1 MRGGPNIDIMTIILI
16 VISICLL
23 VLCITYFKINAFLS
37 FLLVSILSGLCLGI
51 APDQLVGTVEKGI
64 AGVMGSLTLIIVL
77 GAMLGKIV
85 AESGAAEIIAA
96 QMVRLMG
103 EKYLQWGLM
112 LTGFV
117 VGIPLFYGIGFV
129 LLVPLIFSISYR
141 YKLPAVYIGLPMLAA
156 LSVTHGFI
164 PPHPSPVA
172 LVALFQADMGLT
184 LIYGLLIAIPAI
196 ILGGPIFSRRLRNM
210 LPSQESIF
218 RQEKT
223 VDQQE
228 YKQPTVVTS
237 LAVALLPVL
246 LIILF
251 TLIPYLYYTDDAT
264 VQRWLKFIGSTTVV
278 MVIAVVVATYLLGL
292 KLGRSMVKVMSIYES
307 AVRDIAMILL
317 IIAGSGVFKQVMED
331 SGVSLLLAN
340 TLQQL
345 PVSPLLLAWLITA
358 VIRGCV
364 GSATVAA
371 LTAAG
376 VLLPIVTAGK
386 VDPNLMVLAI
396 GAGSLMFS
404 HVNDA
409 GFWLFKEYFG
419 LSVKDTLFSWSIM
432 EAIVSIVGLLA
443 VLLLQLILY

>member
-23 VLCITYFKINAFLS
+23 ILCITYFKINAFLS
-37 FLLVSILSGLCLGI
+37 FLFVSILSGLCLGI
-51 APDQLVGTVEKGI
+51 APDQLVGTIEKGI

-85 AESGAAEIIAA
+85 AESGAAEIIAV

-172 LVALFQADMGLT
+172 LVALFHADMGLT
-184 LIYGLLIAIPAI
+184 LIYGILIAIPAI
-196 ILGGPIFSRRLRNM
+196 ILGGPIFGRSLRNM

-228 YKQPTVVTS
+228 YKQPTVGTS
-237 LAVALLPVL
+237 LVVALLPVL

-251 TLIPYLYYTDDAT
+251 TLIPYIYHTDDAN

-278 MVIAVVVATYLLGL
+278 MVIAIVVATYLLGL

-307 AVRDIAMILL
+307 AIKDIAMILL

-345 PVSPLLLAWLITA
+345 PISPLLLAWLITA

-432 EAIVSIVGLLA
+432 EAIVSIVGLVA
-443 VLLLQLILY
+443 VLLLQIILY

>member
-1 MRGGPNIDIMTIILI
+1 M
-16 VISICLL
+16 
-23 VLCITYFKINAFLS
+23 
-37 FLLVSILSGLCLGI
+37 GI
-51 APDQLVGTVEKGI
+51 APDQLVGTIEKGI

-85 AESGAAEIIAA
+85 AESGAAEIIAV

-117 VGIPLFYGIGFV
+117 VGIPLFYGVGFV

-172 LVALFQADMGLT
+172 LVALFHADMGLT

-196 ILGGPIFSRRLRNM
+196 ILGGPIFGRSLRNM

-228 YKQPTVVTS
+228 YKQPTVGTS
-237 LAVALLPVL
+237 LVVALLPVL

-251 TLIPYLYYTDDAT
+251 TLIPYIYHTDDAN

-278 MVIAVVVATYLLGL
+278 MVIAIVVATYLLGL

-307 AVRDIAMILL
+307 AVKDIAMVLL

-345 PVSPLLLAWLITA
+345 PISPLLLAWLITA

-419 LSVKDTLFSWSIM
+419 LSIKDTLFSWSIM
-432 EAIVSIVGLLA
+432 EAIVSIVGLVA
-443 VLLLQLILY
+443 VLLLQIILY

>member
-1 MRGGPNIDIMTIILI
+1 MTILLI

-23 VLCITYFKINAFLS
+23 ILCITYFKINAFLA
-37 FLLVSILSGLCLGI
+37 FLVVSLLSGLCLGI
-51 APDQLVGTVEKGI
+51 PPAQLVGTVEKGV

-85 AESGAAEIIAA
+85 AESGAAEIIAE

-103 EKYLQWGLM
+103 ERYLQWGLM
-112 LTGFV
+112 LTGFI

-172 LVALFQADMGLT
+172 LVALFHADMGLT

-196 ILGGPIFSRRLRNM
+196 ILGGPIFGRCLKNIRA
-210 LPSQESIF
+210 SQESIF
-218 RQEKT
+218 REQDRSESA
-223 VDQQE
+223 Q
-228 YKQPTVVTS
+228 YLRPTVGVS

-246 LIILF
+246 LIVLF
-251 TLIPYLYYTDDAT
+251 TLLPYCYHTSNIALQQG
-264 VQRWLKFIGSTTVV
+264 VKFVGNPTVV
-278 MVIAVVVATYLLGL
+278 MVIALSAATYFLGL
-292 KLGRSMVKVMSIYES
+292 KLGRSMANVMTIYES
-307 AVRDIAMILL
+307 AVKDIAMILL
-317 IIAGSGVFKQVMED
+317 IIAGSGIFKQVMED

-345 PVSPLLLAWLITA
+345 SISPLLLAWLITA

-376 VLLPIVTAGK
+376 VLLPIVTGGEA
-386 VDPNLMVLAI
+386 DPNLMVLAI

>member
-23 VLCITYFKINAFLS
+23 ILCITYFKINAFLS

-64 AGVMGSLTLIIVL
+64 AGIMGSLTLIIVL

-172 LVALFQADMGLT
+172 LVALFHANMGLT

-196 ILGGPIFSRRLRNM
+196 ILGGPIFGRSLRNM

-228 YKQPTVVTS
+228 YKQPTVGTS
-237 LAVALLPVL
+237 LVVALLPVL

-251 TLIPYLYYTDDAT
+251 TLIPYIYHTDDAN

-278 MVIAVVVATYLLGL
+278 MVIAIIVATYLLGL

-317 IIAGSGVFKQVMED
+317 IIAGSGIFKQVMED

-345 PVSPLLLAWLITA
+345 PISPLLLAWLITA

-432 EAIVSIVGLLA
+432 EAIVSIVGLVA
-443 VLLLQLILY
+443 VLLLQIILY

>member
-1 MRGGPNIDIMTIILI
+1 MTILLI

-23 VLCITYFKINAFLS
+23 ILCITYFKINAFLA
-37 FLLVSILSGLCLGI
+37 FLVVTLLSGLCLGI
-51 APDQLVGTVEKGI
+51 PPAQLVGTVEKGV

-85 AESGAAEIIAA
+85 AESGAAEIIAE

-103 EKYLQWGLM
+103 ERYLQWGLM
-112 LTGFV
+112 LTGFI

-141 YKLPAVYIGLPMLAA
+141 YKLPTVYIGLPMLAA

-172 LVALFQADMGLT
+172 LVALFHADMGLT

-196 ILGGPIFSRRLRNM
+196 ILGGPIFGRSLKNIRA
-210 LPSQESIF
+210 SQESIF
-218 RQEKT
+218 REK
-223 VDQQE
+223 DHSESAQ
-228 YKQPTVVTS
+228 YPRPTVGVS

-246 LIILF
+246 LIVLF
-251 TLIPYLYYTDDAT
+251 TLLPYCYHTSNIVL
-264 VQRWLKFIGSTTVV
+264 QEGLKFVGNPTVV
-278 MVIAVVVATYLLGL
+278 MVIAVGVATYLLGL
-292 KLGRSMVKVMSIYES
+292 KLGRSMANVMKIYES
-307 AVRDIAMILL
+307 AVKDIAMILL
-317 IIAGSGVFKQVMED
+317 IIAGSGIFKQVMED

-345 PVSPLLLAWLITA
+345 SISPLLLAWLITA

-376 VLLPIVTAGK
+376 VLLPIVTGGK

-419 LSVKDTLFSWSIM
+419 LSITDTLFSWSIM

>member
-23 VLCITYFKINAFLS
+23 ILCITYFKINAFLS
-37 FLLVSILSGLCLGI
+37 FLFVSILSGLCLGI
-51 APDQLVGTVEKGI
+51 APDQLVGTIEKGI

-85 AESGAAEIIAA
+85 AESGAAEIIAV

-172 LVALFQADMGLT
+172 LVALFHADMGLT

-196 ILGGPIFSRRLRNM
+196 ILGGPIFGRSLRNM

-228 YKQPTVVTS
+228 YKQPTVGTS
-237 LAVALLPVL
+237 LVVALLPVL

-251 TLIPYLYYTDDAT
+251 TLIPYIYHIDDAN

-278 MVIAVVVATYLLGL
+278 MVIAIVVASYLLGL

-307 AVRDIAMILL
+307 AVKDIAMILL
-317 IIAGSGVFKQVMED
+317 IIAGSGIFKQVMED

-345 PVSPLLLAWLITA
+345 PISPLLLAWLITA

-432 EAIVSIVGLLA
+432 EAIVSIVGLVA
-443 VLLLQLILY
+443 VLLLQIILY

>member
-1 MRGGPNIDIMTIILI
+1 LRGGPNIDIMTIILI

-23 VLCITYFKINAFLS
+23 ILCITYFKINAFLS
-37 FLLVSILSGLCLGI
+37 FLFVSILSGLCLGI
-51 APDQLVGTVEKGI
+51 APDQLVGTIEKGI

-85 AESGAAEIIAA
+85 AESGAAEIIAV

-172 LVALFQADMGLT
+172 LVALFHADMGLT

-196 ILGGPIFSRRLRNM
+196 ILGGPIFGRSLRNM

-228 YKQPTVVTS
+228 YKQPTVGTS
-237 LAVALLPVL
+237 LVVALLPVL

-251 TLIPYLYYTDDAT
+251 TLIPYIYHTDDAN

-278 MVIAVVVATYLLGL
+278 MVIAIVVATYLLGL

-307 AVRDIAMILL
+307 AVKDIAMILL

-345 PVSPLLLAWLITA
+345 PISPLLLAWLITA

-419 LSVKDTLFSWSIM
+419 LSIKDTLFSWSIM
-432 EAIVSIVGLLA
+432 EAIVSIVGLVA
-443 VLLLQLILY
+443 VLLLQIILY

>member
-1 MRGGPNIDIMTIILI
+1 MMTIILI
-16 VISICLL
+16 VVSICLL
-23 VLCITYFKINAFLS
+23 ILCITYFKLNAFLA
-37 FLLVSILSGLCLGI
+37 FLIVSLLSGLCLGI
-51 APDQLVGTVEKGI
+51 APDRLVDTVEKGVG
-64 AGVMGSLTLIIVL
+64 GVMGSLTLIIVL

-85 AESGAAEIIAA
+85 AESGAAEIIAE

-117 VGIPLFYGIGFV
+117 VGIPLFYGVGFV

-172 LVALFQADMGLT
+172 LVALFHADMGLT

-196 ILGGPIFSRRLRNM
+196 VLGGPIFGRSLKNIV
-210 LPSQESIF
+210 PSKESIF
-218 RQEKT
+218 RQEDRNDKL
-223 VDQQE
+223 E
-228 YKQPTVVTS
+228 FRRPTVRVS

-246 LIILF
+246 LIVFF
-251 TLIPYLYYTDDAT
+251 TLIPYLYHTDDRSFQQA
-264 VQRWLKFIGSTTVV
+264 LKLIGNPTVV
-278 MVIAVVVATYLLGL
+278 MVIAVIVATYLLGL
-292 KLGRSMVKVMSIYES
+292 KLGRSMVTIMTIYEV

-317 IIAGSGVFKQVMED
+317 IIAGSGIFKQVMED

-340 TLQQL
+340 ALQQL
-345 PVSPLLLAWLITA
+345 PISPLLLAWLITA

-386 VDPNLMVLAI
+386 ADPNLMVLAM

-432 EAIVSIVGLLA
+432 EAIVSLVGLLA

>member
-23 VLCITYFKINAFLS
+23 ILCITYFKINAFLS

-85 AESGAAEIIAA
+85 AESGAAEIIAV

-117 VGIPLFYGIGFV
+117 VGIPLFYGVGFV

-172 LVALFQADMGLT
+172 LVALFHADMGLT

-196 ILGGPIFSRRLRNM
+196 ILGGPIFGRRLKNM

-218 RQEKT
+218 RLEKT
-223 VDQQE
+223 AEQLE
-228 YKQPTVVTS
+228 YKRPTVGTS
-237 LAVALLPVL
+237 MVVALLPVL

-251 TLIPYLYYTDDAT
+251 TLIPYLYATEDGT
-264 VQRWLKFIGSTTVV
+264 VQRWLKFIGSPTVV
-278 MVIAVVVATYLLGL
+278 MVIAIVVATYLLGL
-292 KLGRSMVKVMSIYES
+292 RLGRSMVNVMSIYES

-340 TLQQL
+340 SLQQL
-345 PVSPLLLAWLITA
+345 PISPLLLAWLITA

-376 VLLPIVTAGK
+376 VLLPVVTASK

-419 LSVKDTLFSWSIM
+419 LSVKNTLFSWSVM
-432 EAIVSIVGLLA
+432 EAIVSIVGLVA
-443 VLLLQLILY
+443 VLLLQIILY